1 MKLEKPKEFAELY
14 MKYLEGGVKLPLPIC
29 SPTANYSWA
38 YSIFVKDTSLSKQN
52 RESYINVLKNRLKK
66 HTKEHSLPVL
76 NKLKLTPTIEGR
88 IYMALFDF
96 GYLIQFSNSKSLFQ
110 ELNKKHV
117 KQRKDSIKYLEK
129 ALKYIFLTKENRQAI
144 KEEIDYLRMFD
155 RKPITYHPLMD
166 IDFIKTYMI
175 NSDPLHL
182 DEDNFQDNRIT
193 KLLTM
198 LVTPLKKKEGRP
210 RKYFLKSLQV
220 VIFKLLNNEAKRPVE
235 QAKSLTSD
243 IIKEYFRKQSH
254 LRLSNLKPKSVDNA
268 LHST

>member
-1 MKLEKPKEFAELY
+1 MKLEKPQDFAELY
-14 MKYLEGGVKLPLPIC
+14 VRYLEGEVKLPIC
-29 SPTANYSWA
+29 SPIANYSWA
-38 YSIFVKDTSLSKQN
+38 YSILDKDTSLSKKE
-52 RESYINVLKNRLKK
+52 RESYIKKIKNRCKK
-66 HTKEHSLPVL
+66 HTKEEHSVTVL
-76 NKLKLTPTIEGR
+76 NKLKLTPTIKGR

-96 GYLIQFSNSKSLFQ
+96 GYLIHFSNSKSLFQ
-110 ELNKKHV
+110 ELNKKYV
-117 KQRKDSIKYLEK
+117 TERKNSIKHLEK
-129 ALKYIFLTKENRQAI
+129 AIKYPFLTKENRQAI

-175 NSDPLHL
+175 NADPF
-182 DEDNFQDNRIT
+182 DEENFQDNRIT

-210 RKYFLKSLQV
+210 QKYFIKSLQV
-220 VIFKLLNNEAKRPVE
+220 VIFKLLNSEAKKPVE

-254 LRLSNLKPKSVDNA
+254 LGLSNLKPKSVDNA